1 MSIIIKFPYKSTQ
14 KKYYQNAFSLFA
26 FFAKNTYTSTTLASL
41 AFCLAVSNFLFEYE
55 MNIFFY
61 YLFFCDQIESN
72 WDVIHQYI
80 DIKILECLESNRKQ
94 FSYS

>member
-61 YLFFCDQIESN
+61 YLFFVTKSKAIEMSFTN
-72 WDVIHQYI
+72 IS
-80 DIKILECLESNRKQ
+80 ILR
-94 FSYS
+94 F